1 MHRQKEILTWDGKYK
16 AHFPP
21 AVPLAQWV
29 YSPSLKNARGCEND
43 GALFQVFYEL
53 VKLGLGLSTVHVF
66 EDLLDTRTVHS
77 IQFSLVV

>member
-1 MHRQKEILTWDGKYK
+1 MHRQKEILTCYGKYK

-29 YSPSLKNARGCEND
+29 YSPSLKNAKGCEND

-53 VKLGLGLSTVHVF
+53 VRLGLGLSTMHEF
-66 EDLLDTRTVHS
+66 
-77 IQFSLVV
+77 